1 MRKIYAVLFV
11 LFFVPLTFGQL
22 IPKFGLG
29 VNVGVALPQGDM
41 GDLYK
46 TGYGGSLTV
55 ILPIPGPFEV
65 SASVGYNAFKF
76 NNDYINKLFKEQ
88 TGTDP
93 QLDLD
98 MPLSIVP
105 LTANARYYF
114 TPALVRPYAEVN
126 LGISM
131 GTVKATVPDPQPGKP
146 YNVKTAESSETKQ
159 FLGVGVGIVIGMGL
173 VADIDVNARY
183 ALLGHEFAQYTT
195 TTSGGST
202 TYTESKSNGSYLG
215 ISAGVRVKL

>member
-1 MRKIYAVLFV
+1 MKKIYALLFV

-29 VNVGVALPQGDM
+29 VNVGMALPQGDM

-55 ILPIPGPFEV
+55 ILPVPGPFEI
-65 SASVGYNAFKF
+65 SASVGYNQFKF
-76 NNDYINKLFKEQ
+76 NNDYINKLFKEA

-93 QLDLD
+93 KLELD
-98 MPLSIVP
+98 MPLSVVP
-105 LTANARYYF
+105 ITANARYYF

-126 LGISM
+126 LGVSIA
-131 GTVKATVPDPQPGKP
+131 TIKATLPDPIPGNP
-146 YNVKTAESSETKQ
+146 YHVKTSEASETKQ
-159 FLGVGVGIVIGMGL
+159 YLGVGVGVVLGIGL
-173 VADIDVNARY
+173 LTNIDINARY
-183 ALLGHEFAQYTT
+183 ALLGHEFAQQTVS
-195 TTSGGST
+195 TSGGST
-202 TYTESKSNGSYLG
+202 TYTESKSNGSYFG